1 MKLSDI
7 IGSSS
12 AISHRKA
19 SLAYDYILSQLEKNT
34 SIQISF
40 EGLEDLSSAF
50 VNAWIGK
57 LYMENDPAIL
67 DIKLSFIDL
76 PSDGIW
82 ETKIN
87 RAKILGTNEEVRT
100 NLQENLSEL
109 LAH

>member
-19 SLAYDYILSQLEKNT
+19 SLAYDYILSHLQNT
-34 SIQISF
+34 TSLQISF

-87 RAKILGTNEEVRT
+87 RAKVLGSNEELRK
-100 NLQENLSEL
+100 NHHASLSDL
-109 LAH
+109 IAS